1 MGVGRG
7 DVPEDGRRTMKR
19 AVASVFISLAALA
32 LTTAAEAQSREPLC
46 VTTEVRRI
54 ASAPFMQVNGSDYLV
69 ALPLPSPARDGA
81 AFVVAARDP
90 DHSLRV
96 GDARGLS
103 RTVDEME
110 FRAPYRAPERD
121 PGLAVMRLDRSMR
134 LVGDALFVPDPVRG
148 ERGEETFP
156 PGIPAGVTIDD
167 GVLVAQHIAG
177 DLYVTV
183 IPPSGAVQPARRL
196 AQSPVASTGHRGFV
210 WLTAASRSRD
220 GAHGAA
226 VLAGTDDGE
235 VVALDLDGHGAP
247 RGAPVVWQQHV
258 GGAMQLVA
266 LPDAA
271 EPVALLERPVRGTT
285 MTGDRAREQVL
296 VRLTPTLEPTGEP
309 ERLGLGPYPT
319 TAVARGRDLVISQW
333 AESRGVAIST
343 LPIDH
348 GVPRVEL
355 PRIWTTDP
363 LEGIPLAHAT
373 VRGAGNVLYDLML
386 HGDDTAGGLHAY
398 VTYIPPAG
406 TPYPRR
412 DVIPLRAR
420 VIARPALLPAE
431 DGVAVVMATY
441 DELGGGVDVAHV
453 RCEMLTLPA
462 RP

>member
-1 MGVGRG
+1 MRHSAHTSTGL
-7 DVPEDGRRTMKR
+7 
-19 AVASVFISLAALA
+19 FAALA
-32 LTTAAEAQSREPLC
+32 LLTAGAVSEAQSREPLC
-46 VTTEVRRI
+46 VTTEVRRL

-69 ALPLPSPARDGA
+69 AAPLPSPGRDGA
-81 AFVVAARDP
+81 AFVVAVRDP

-96 GDARGLS
+96 GDARGLA

-110 FRAPYRAPERD
+110 FRGPYRAPDRE
-121 PGLAVMRLDRSMR
+121 PGLTVLRLDRELR
-134 LVGDALFVPDPVRG
+134 VVGEPLFLADPVRG

-156 PGIPAGVTIDD
+156 PGIPAGVTVDD
-167 GVLVAQHIAG
+167 GMLVAQHLAG
-177 DLYVTV
+177 DVYVTV
-183 IPPSGAVQPARRL
+183 VPPSGEVAAPRRIAL
-196 AQSPVASTGHRGFV
+196 APPPASTGHRGFV
-210 WLTAASRSRD
+210 WLTAASLVRE

-235 VVALDLDGHGAP
+235 VVAVSLDGHGVA
-247 RGAPVVWQQHV
+247 RGEPIVWRQHV
-258 GGAMQLVA
+258 GGAMQL
-266 LPDAA
+266 AA
-271 EPVALLERPVRGTT
+271 VPGAEVPVAILERPVRGTT

-296 VRLTPTLEPTGEP
+296 VRLSPTLEPQGEP

-333 AESRGVAIST
+333 AESRGIAIAT
-343 LPIDH
+343 LPVEN
-348 GVPRVEL
+348 GAPRVEL

-363 LEGIPLAHAT
+363 LEGIPLAHAA

-406 TPYPRR
+406 NPYPRR

-420 VIARPALLPAE
+420 VIARPAMLPAE